1 MPAIIVINT
10 DNILI
15 TIIVNYVIINLNI
28 VIFYKMTILKLTR
41 LTGCAKIQLP
51 QKVKNDYIKLKMRIL
66 NENI

>member
-28 VIFYKMTILKLTR
+28 VISYKMTILKLTR
-41 LTGCAKIQLP
+41 YNEYDTIQLP
-51 QKVKNDYIKLKMRIL
+51 QND
-66 NENI
+66 